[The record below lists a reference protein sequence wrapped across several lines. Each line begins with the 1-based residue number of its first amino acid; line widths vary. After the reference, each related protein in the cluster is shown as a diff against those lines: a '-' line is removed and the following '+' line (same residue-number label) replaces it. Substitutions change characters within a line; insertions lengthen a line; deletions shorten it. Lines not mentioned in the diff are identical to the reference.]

1 MPICELCRSDIPA
14 NVDRCPTCA
23 APISPSL
30 SAPMSAAPSPSSPD
44 LSKVGFGAMG
54 NVEVKHDAS
63 QHTTHNTSNNT
74 QVHQEDKSTSYNNHV
89 THQKTTQ
96 VSGMHPLLVLAL
108 VAILIIGGLLMVMT
122 LRQTPQITS
131 AVTPTPAP
139 TVVIE
144 NKPVIQI
151 GEPVQPNTKHTAIM
165 QVPSVPSVTSA
176 LPAILNADVGV
187 MAGGQFTPRTSFKSG
202 ELLTLR
208 LRVSRGCHVRVLYQP
223 AQGDPM
229 LIFPEKNDGS
239 SFVQAGADVFIPDP
253 AQLAAQS
260 PDATAFK
267 LFHDAGS
274 GPPIQEQVVVQI
286 ADEPFAADGTSLA
299 AGTPY
304 RSYPGMTLADAR
316 TRGVVRLKGLA
327 ATAAQ
332 AKMDQALTQKALPF
346 SIMP

>member
-1 MPICELCRSDIPA
+1 MPVCPHCRFEIPA
-14 NVDRCPTCA
+14 DAQRCPTCA
-23 APISPSL
+23 APISPT
-30 SAPMSAAPSPSSPD
+30 AMSDTPSPTGPD
-44 LSKVGFGAMG
+44 FTKVGFGAMG

-63 QHTTHNTSNNT
+63 QHTTHNTANSTHTHND
-74 QVHQEDKSTSYNNHV
+74 DKSTHHHSSV

-139 TVVIE
+139 SVVIE

-151 GEPVQPNTKHTAIM
+151 GEPVQPGLKHAVIM
-165 QVPSVPSVTSA
+165 PEPSVTSA

-187 MAGGQFTPRTSFKSG
+187 MAGGRFTPSTSFKSG

-208 LRVSRGCHVRVLYQP
+208 LRVSHSCYVRVIYQP
-223 AQGDPM
+223 AQGDPI
-229 LIFPEKNDGS
+229 LIFPEKGDGS

-253 AQLAAQS
+253 VQLAAQS

-267 LFHDAGS
+267 LFHDFGS
-274 GPPIQEQVVVQI
+274 GPPIHEQVVVQV
-286 ADEPFAADGTSLA
+286 AHEPFAADGTSPA
-299 AGTPY
+299 VGTPY
-304 RSYPGMTLADAR
+304 RVYSGMTLADAR

-327 ATAAQ
+327 AAAAQ
-332 AKMDQALTQKALPF
+332 AKVDQALSQKALPF